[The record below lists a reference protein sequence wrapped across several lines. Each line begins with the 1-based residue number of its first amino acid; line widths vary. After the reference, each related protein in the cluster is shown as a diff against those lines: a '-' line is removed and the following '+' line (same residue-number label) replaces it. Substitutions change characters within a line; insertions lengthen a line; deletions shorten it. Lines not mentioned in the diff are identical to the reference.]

1 MRIPEQILSLIK
13 EINEAQ
19 KESLGDTL
27 AKVLTAILCG
37 SPAEQHYLAE
47 VYKLIFYT
55 YAHNAQPEIACEL
68 LSGFVRFGQSVAGAP
83 FKPMLDYFAI
93 EAFNGLL
100 EMRGWAILKP
110 CVKTLKETLANYKSE
125 PLFKHIISCI
135 VKQLQQDVNDMPYS
149 SDLCYYLPHEKSY
162 VLGWFS
168 YIVATSYYAVIDNN
182 KTKLNAKQLR
192 KNMMFYR
199 KLLIRLRRNVAEYVI
214 YSKPETKNIEEKWES
229 IEQALGASDYE
240 WAGELIYNTLKE
252 KTPASANAVEAAE
265 ASAVVASANEVV
277 EAAVASAVVEAA
289 VASAVV
295 EAAVA
300 SAVVEAAVASANE
313 AAAVVAANAS
323 EAVVVANEAA
333 NEVAVVST
341 QVKTDVA
348 ETPSELPEKKGSW
361 LYSLFGWA

>member
-1 MRIPEQILSLIK
+1 MPLPEQILSLIK
-13 EINEAQ
+13 EINEVQ

-37 SPAEQHYLAE
+37 SPAEEHYLAE

-68 LSGFVRFGQSVAGAP
+68 LSGFVRFGQSVAGAQ

-135 VKQLQQDVNDMPYS
+135 VKQMQQDVNDMPYS
-149 SDLCYYLPHEKSY
+149 SDLCYHLPHEKSY

-214 YSKPETKNIEEKWES
+214 YPKPETKNIEEKWES
-229 IEQALGASDYE
+229 IEEALGASEYE
-240 WAGELIYNTLKE
+240 WAGELIANTLKE
-252 KTPASANAVEAAE
+252 KTPASASEAVVAAASASASAAE
-265 ASAVVASANEVV
+265 AVASASANEV
-277 EAAVASAVVEAA
+277 EAASANEVAANEVAANEVAEA
-289 VASAVV
+289 S
-295 EAAVA
+295 
-300 SAVVEAAVASANE
+300 ASANE
-313 AAAVVAANAS
+313 AVEAAANASANEAVEAAANAS
-323 EAVVVANEAA
+323 EAV
-333 NEVAVVST
+333 
-341 QVKTDVA
+341 TDVA
-348 ETPSELPEKKGSW
+348 EAPAELPEKKSSW